1 MSLTYLDA
9 AALRDAIDERTAVAV
24 LEEALRTD
32 VDPEH
37 DSPRLFSD
45 APAGQFLLMPTAGK
59 RYSGVKLATIAPE
72 NPAAGKPKIQGVYT
86 LLDSGTLSPLILMD
100 GAELTLI
107 RTPATTALAV
117 KNLLA
122 ADPRGGDAAPRAG
135 AVVVFGTGPQAW
147 RHILAVHAVAPIDSV
162 VIVGRTPDKADALVS
177 RCRELGLDA
186 RPGSA
191 ADVAGAD
198 VVLCVSSASEPL
210 FDGSLVQP
218 HAVVAAVGSH
228 GLDAREID
236 PELARRADV
245 VVEGRASAMRESGDL
260 IPARS
265 VEEWQEHSLTNLAE
279 LVRGDFTRSADRP
292 ALFTGVGMSWEDLA
306 VATAIYEGH
315 LS

>member
-1 MSLTYLDA
+1 MTYLDA

-59 RYSGVKLATIAPE
+59 RYSGVKLATIAPD

-86 LLDSGTLSPLILMD
+86 LFDSGTLSPLILMD
-100 GAELTLI
+100 GAELTLT

-117 KNLLA
+117 KHLLA
-122 ADPRGGDAAPRAG
+122 ADPRRRGDAARRAG
-135 AVVVFGTGPQAW
+135 AVVVFGAGPQAW

-162 VIVGRTPDKADALVS
+162 AIVGRTPEKADALVR
-177 RCRELGLDA
+177 RCMELGLDA

-210 FDGSLVQP
+210 FDANLVQP

-265 VEEWQEHSLTNLAE
+265 VEEWQEHGLTNLAE
-279 LVRGDFTRSADRP
+279 LVHGELARRADRP

-306 VATAIYEGH
+306 VATAVYEGQ
-315 LS
+315 LP